1 MAIERKADTSTKI
14 AVAAEPK
21 KPAAKAPVTKQ
32 PATAK
37 TATPAATKI
46 AQLRADLSAARRD
59 LALQKLD
66 SPTKIRQLRKDLA
79 RALTKENA

>member
-1 MAIERKADTSTKI
+1 MAIERQADTSTKI

-21 KPAAKAPVTKQ
+21 KPAAGRGA
-32 PATAK
+32 

>member
-21 KPAAKAPVTKQ
+21 KT
-32 PATAK
+32 ATAK